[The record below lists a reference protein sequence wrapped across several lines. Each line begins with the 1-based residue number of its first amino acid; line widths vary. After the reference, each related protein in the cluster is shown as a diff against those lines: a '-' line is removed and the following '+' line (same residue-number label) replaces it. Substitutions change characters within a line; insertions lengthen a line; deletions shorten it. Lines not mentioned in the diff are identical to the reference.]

1 MSYKGKFAFSLCVAG
16 AALSLLIAPLSRAAE
31 QGAPTA
37 NIAER
42 VKEFDKQLYTGKN
55 ALKVEPQDLAVM
67 TKAAEDLAA
76 ALPNPGL
83 KVGAKAPNFSLKN
96 ARGETVKLRSM
107 LRKGPVI
114 LVFYRGAWCPY
125 CNLELQALNET
136 LPSFKKY
143 GASLIAISPQTP
155 DKSLAQL
162 EKDGYPFEIL
172 SDLDDKVMKAYKL
185 YWEVPPE
192 LDAAYKRSFGLD
204 IAAYNGNGR
213 RGLPVPG
220 TFVIDKSGIVRAAFA
235 NTDFKKR
242 MEPADILDALHGLPQ
257 SKTALT
263 TRPGN
268 TP

>member
-1 MSYKGKFAFSLCVAG
+1 MTYKEKLAFSLSVASVAVG
-16 AALSLLIAPLSRAAE
+16 LLVAPFSLAAE
-31 QGAPTA
+31 NGVPLP

-42 VKEFDKQLYTGKN
+42 VKDLDKQLYTGKN
-55 ALKVEPQDLAVM
+55 ALKVEPQDLAIM
-67 TKAAEDLAA
+67 TKAAEDLAI

-96 ARGETVKLRSM
+96 AHGETVKLRSV

-125 CNLELQALNET
+125 CNLELHALNES

-143 GASLIAISPQTP
+143 GASLIAITPQTP

-162 EKDGYPFEIL
+162 DKDGYPFEIL

-192 LDAAYKRSFGLD
+192 LDAAYKHSFGLD

-235 NTDFKKR
+235 NTDYKKR
-242 MEPADILDALHGLPQ
+242 MEPADILDALQHLPQ
-257 SKTALT
+257 GKIALAT
-263 TRPGN
+263 PAAN